1 MTLKFKEWDALN
13 EASVFDKIKAWFSS
27 NFGGAVSK
35 LDGLL
40 SDYRSAELEYVDEW
54 QEIAEEMD
62 KLDLERE
69 QTKSDPAELKKIERY
84 IQRNREVLANSK
96 KAHAKKID
104 YMMNVVRDVISDNS
118 KLRNYWE
125 MNKSRVDADVSEE
138 MYKRSKDLADPVFS
152 GGLYDKYKAAVL
164 LAKKKD
170 TEFREKYG
178 DLMGSAKKEQVKSSP
193 KSNSSQ
199 SANEASV
206 DLYMTMSLSDFTES
220 VADMEPAQA
229 KALASTLTKKRNDL
243 YTEMEM
249 EREALNDAISKKTGV
264 GANRED
270 SAKKIKEIREKY
282 MEARTTQRL
291 KQLNSSFLKNSTR
304 FLRQRN

>member
-13 EASVFDKIKAWFSS
+13 EASVFDKIKTWFSS

-62 KLDLERE
+62 KLDLERD

-104 YMMNVVRDVISDNS
+104 HMMNVVRDVISDNS

-178 DLMGSAKKEQVKSSP
+178 DLMGSAKREQAKSSP

-199 SANEASV
+199 TANEASV

-229 KALASTLTKKRNDL
+229 KTLASTLTKKRNDL

-249 EREALNDAISKKTGV
+249 EREALNDAISKKTGI
-264 GANRED
+264 GANRD
-270 SAKKIKEIREKY
+270 DAAKKIKEIREKY
-282 MEARTTQRL
+282 MEAIRD
-291 KQLNSSFLKNSTR
+291 
-304 FLRQRN
+304 LRSKITIARRRANA

>member
-13 EASVFDKIKAWFSS
+13 EASVFDKIKTWFSS

-62 KLDLERE
+62 KLDLERD

-104 YMMNVVRDVISDNS
+104 HMMNVVRDVISDNS

-178 DLMGSAKKEQVKSSP
+178 DLMGSAKKEQAKSSP

-199 SANEASV
+199 TANEASV

-229 KALASTLTKKRNDL
+229 KTLASTLTKKRNDL

-249 EREALNDAISKKTGV
+249 EREALNDAISKKTGI
-264 GANRED
+264 GANRD
-270 SAKKIKEIREKY
+270 DAAKKIKEIREKY
-282 MEARTTQRL
+282 MEAIRD
-291 KQLNSSFLKNSTR
+291 
-304 FLRQRN
+304 LRSKITIARRRANA

>member
-13 EASVFDKIKAWFSS
+13 EASVFDKIKTWFSS

-40 SDYRSAELEYVDEW
+40 SDYRSAELEYADEW

-62 KLDLERE
+62 KLDLERD

-104 YMMNVVRDVISDNS
+104 HMMNVVRDVISDNS

-138 MYKRSKDLADPVFS
+138 MYKRSKDLAVPVFS

-178 DLMGSAKKEQVKSSP
+178 DLMGSAKKEQAKSSP
-193 KSNSSQ
+193 KSNPSQ

-249 EREALNDAISKKTGV
+249 EREALNDAISKKTGI
-264 GANRED
+264 GANRD
-270 SAKKIKEIREKY
+270 DAAKKIKEIIEKY
-282 MEARTTQRL
+282 MEAIRD
-291 KQLNSSFLKNSTR
+291 
-304 FLRQRN
+304 LRSKITIARRRANA

>member
-13 EASVFDKIKAWFSS
+13 EASVFDKIKTWFSS

-62 KLDLERE
+62 KLDLERD

-104 YMMNVVRDVISDNS
+104 HMMNVVRDVISDNS

-152 GGLYDKYKAAVL
+152 SGLYDKYKAAVL

-178 DLMGSAKKEQVKSSP
+178 DLMGSAKKEQAKSSP
-193 KSNSSQ
+193 KSIP
-199 SANEASV
+199 
-206 DLYMTMSLSDFTES
+206 T
-220 VADMEPAQA
+220 
-229 KALASTLTKKRNDL
+229 
-243 YTEMEM
+243 
-249 EREALNDAISKKTGV
+249 I
-264 GANRED
+264 
-270 SAKKIKEIREKY
+270 
-282 MEARTTQRL
+282 
-291 KQLNSSFLKNSTR
+291 
-304 FLRQRN
+304 

>member
-13 EASVFDKIKAWFSS
+13 ETNVFDKIKTWFSS

-35 LDGLL
+35 LEGLL

-96 KAHAKKID
+96 KAHSKKID

-125 MNKSRVDADVSEE
+125 MNKARVDADVSEE
-138 MYKRSKDLADPVFS
+138 MYKRSKNIADPLFS
-152 GGLYDKYKAAVL
+152 DGLYDKYKAAVL

-178 DLMGSAKKEQVKSSP
+178 DLMGSFKKEEVKSAS
-193 KSNSSQ
+193 KSNSVQ
-199 SANEASV
+199 ANEASI

-229 KALASTLTKKRNDL
+229 KALASSLTKKRNDL

-249 EREALNDAISKKTGV
+249 EREALNDAISKKTGI
-264 GANRED
+264 GANRD
-270 SAKKIKEIREKY
+270 DAAKKIKEIREKY
-282 MEARTTQRL
+282 MEAIRD
-291 KQLNSSFLKNSTR
+291 
-304 FLRQRN
+304 LRSKITIARRRANA

>member
-13 EASVFDKIKAWFSS
+13 EASVFDKIKTWFSS

-40 SDYRSAELEYVDEW
+40 TDYRSAELEYVDEW

-62 KLDLERE
+62 KLDLERD

-104 YMMNVVRDVISDNS
+104 HMMNVVRDVISDNS

-178 DLMGSAKKEQVKSSP
+178 DLMGSAKKEQAKTSP
-193 KSNSSQ
+193 KSNSGQ
-199 SANEASV
+199 AANEASI
-206 DLYMTMSLSDFTES
+206 DLYTTMSLSDFTES

-229 KALASTLTKKRNDL
+229 KALASALIKKRNDL

-249 EREALNDAISKKTGV
+249 EREALNDAISKKTGA
-264 GANRED
+264 GANRDD

-282 MEARTTQRL
+282 MEAIRDLRSKITIARRRT
-291 KQLNSSFLKNSTR
+291 NA
-304 FLRQRN
+304 

>member
-1 MTLKFKEWDALN
+1 MTLKFKEWDALS
-13 EASVFDKIKAWFSS
+13 EASVFDKIKTWFSS
-27 NFGGAVSK
+27 NFGGALSK

-62 KLDLERE
+62 KLDLERD

-104 YMMNVVRDVISDNS
+104 HMMNVVRDVISDNS

-152 GGLYDKYKAAVL
+152 SGLYDKYKAAVL

-178 DLMGSAKKEQVKSSP
+178 DLMGSAKKEQVKSSS
-193 KSNSSQ
+193 KSNSGQ
-199 SANEASV
+199 AANEASI

-229 KALASTLTKKRNDL
+229 KALASSLTKKRNDL

-249 EREALNDAISKKTGV
+249 EREALNDAISKKTGI

-270 SAKKIKEIREKY
+270 AAKKIKEIREKY
-282 MEARTTQRL
+282 MEAIRD
-291 KQLNSSFLKNSTR
+291 
-304 FLRQRN
+304 LRSKITIARRRANA

>member
-13 EASVFDKIKAWFSS
+13 EASVFDKIKTWFSS

-54 QEIAEEMD
+54 QEISEEMD

-152 GGLYDKYKAAVL
+152 SGLYDKYKAAVL

-249 EREALNDAISKKTGV
+249 EREALNDAISKKTGI

-270 SAKKIKEIREKY
+270 AAKKIKEIREKY
-282 MEARTTQRL
+282 MEAIRD
-291 KQLNSSFLKNSTR
+291 
-304 FLRQRN
+304 LRSKITIARRRANA

>member
-13 EASVFDKIKAWFSS
+13 EASVFDKIKTWFSS

-62 KLDLERE
+62 KLDLERD

-104 YMMNVVRDVISDNS
+104 HMMNVVRDVISDNS

-178 DLMGSAKKEQVKSSP
+178 DLMGSAKKEQAKSSP

-249 EREALNDAISKKTGV
+249 EREALNDAISKKTGI
-264 GANRED
+264 GANRD
-270 SAKKIKEIREKY
+270 DAAKKIKEIREKY
-282 MEARTTQRL
+282 MEAIRD
-291 KQLNSSFLKNSTR
+291 
-304 FLRQRN
+304 LRSKITIARRRANA

>member
-1 MTLKFKEWDALN
+1 MTLKFKEWDALS
-13 EASVFDKIKAWFSS
+13 EASVFDKIKTWFSS

-40 SDYRSAELEYVDEW
+40 GDYRSAELEYVDEW

-104 YMMNVVRDVISDNS
+104 HMMNVVRDVISDNS

-152 GGLYDKYKAAVL
+152 SGLYDKYKAAVL

-178 DLMGSAKKEQVKSSP
+178 DLMGSTKKDQAKSSP
-193 KSNSSQ
+193 KSNFGQTS
-199 SANEASV
+199 NEASV

-249 EREALNDAISKKTGV
+249 EREALNDAISKKTGI

-270 SAKKIKEIREKY
+270 AAKKIKEIREKY
-282 MEARTTQRL
+282 MEAIRDLRSKITIARRRT
-291 KQLNSSFLKNSTR
+291 NA
-304 FLRQRN
+304 

>member
-13 EASVFDKIKAWFSS
+13 ESNVFDKIKTWLSG
-27 NFGGAVSK
+27 NFGGAVGK

-62 KLDLERE
+62 KLDLERD

-104 YMMNVVRDVISDNS
+104 HMMNVVRDVISDNS

-193 KSNSSQ
+193 KSNSGQ

-282 MEARTTQRL
+282 MEAIRD
-291 KQLNSSFLKNSTR
+291 
-304 FLRQRN
+304 LRSKITIARRRANA

>member
-1 MTLKFKEWDALN
+1 MTLKFKEWDALS
-13 EASVFDKIKAWFSS
+13 EASVFDKIKTWFSS

-62 KLDLERE
+62 KLDLERD

-104 YMMNVVRDVISDNS
+104 HMMNVVRDVISDNS

-152 GGLYDKYKAAVL
+152 SGLYDKYKAAVL

-178 DLMGSAKKEQVKSSP
+178 DLMGSAKKEQVKSSS
-193 KSNSSQ
+193 KSNSGQ
-199 SANEASV
+199 AANEASI

-229 KALASTLTKKRNDL
+229 KALASSLTKKRNDL

-249 EREALNDAISKKTGV
+249 EREALNDAISKKTGI

-270 SAKKIKEIREKY
+270 AAKKIKEIREKY
-282 MEARTTQRL
+282 MEAIRD
-291 KQLNSSFLKNSTR
+291 
-304 FLRQRN
+304 LRSKITIARRRANA

>member
-13 EASVFDKIKAWFSS
+13 EASVFDKIKTWFSS

-62 KLDLERE
+62 KLDLERD

-104 YMMNVVRDVISDNS
+104 HMMNVVRDVISDNS

-178 DLMGSAKKEQVKSSP
+178 DLMGSAKKEQAKSSP

-199 SANEASV
+199 TANEASV

-249 EREALNDAISKKTGV
+249 EREALNDAISKKTGI
-264 GANRED
+264 GANRD
-270 SAKKIKEIREKY
+270 DAAKKIKEIREKY
-282 MEARTTQRL
+282 MEAIRD
-291 KQLNSSFLKNSTR
+291 
-304 FLRQRN
+304 LRSKITIARRRANA

>member
-1 MTLKFKEWDALN
+1 MTLKFKEWDALS
-13 EASVFDKIKAWFSS
+13 EASVFDKIKTWFSS

-62 KLDLERE
+62 KLDLERD

-104 YMMNVVRDVISDNS
+104 HMMNVVRDVISDNS

-152 GGLYDKYKAAVL
+152 SGLYDKYKAAVL

-178 DLMGSAKKEQVKSSP
+178 DLMGSAKKEQAKSSP
-193 KSNSSQ
+193 KSNFGQ
-199 SANEASV
+199 AANEASV

-229 KALASTLTKKRNDL
+229 KTLASTLTKKRNDL

-282 MEARTTQRL
+282 MEAIRD
-291 KQLNSSFLKNSTR
+291 
-304 FLRQRN
+304 LRSKITIARRRANA

>member
-13 EASVFDKIKAWFSS
+13 EASVFDKIKTWFSS

-62 KLDLERE
+62 KLDLERD

-104 YMMNVVRDVISDNS
+104 HMMNVVRDVISDNS

-178 DLMGSAKKEQVKSSP
+178 DLMGSAKREQAKSSP

-199 SANEASV
+199 TANEASV

-249 EREALNDAISKKTGV
+249 EREALNDAISKKTGI
-264 GANRED
+264 GANRD
-270 SAKKIKEIREKY
+270 DAAKKIKEIREKY
-282 MEARTTQRL
+282 MEAIRD
-291 KQLNSSFLKNSTR
+291 
-304 FLRQRN
+304 LRSKITIARRRANA

>member
-13 EASVFDKIKAWFSS
+13 EASVFDKIKTWFSS

-62 KLDLERE
+62 KLDLERD

-104 YMMNVVRDVISDNS
+104 HMMNVVRDVISDNS

-152 GGLYDKYKAAVL
+152 SGLYDKYKAAVF

-170 TEFREKYG
+170 TELREKYC
-178 DLMGSAKKEQVKSSP
+178 DLMGSAKREQAKSSP

-199 SANEASV
+199 TANEASV

-249 EREALNDAISKKTGV
+249 EREALNDAISKKTGI
-264 GANRED
+264 GANRD
-270 SAKKIKEIREKY
+270 DAAKKIKEIREKY
-282 MEARTTQRL
+282 MEAIRD
-291 KQLNSSFLKNSTR
+291 
-304 FLRQRN
+304 LRSKITIARRRANA

>member
-1 MTLKFKEWDALN
+1 MTLKFKEWDALS
-13 EASVFDKIKAWFSS
+13 EASVFDKIKTWFSS

-40 SDYRSAELEYVDEW
+40 GDYRSAELEYVDEW

-62 KLDLERE
+62 KLDLERD

-104 YMMNVVRDVISDNS
+104 HMMNVVRDVISDNS

-152 GGLYDKYKAAVL
+152 SGLYDKYKAAVL

-249 EREALNDAISKKTGV
+249 EREALNDAISKKTGI

-270 SAKKIKEIREKY
+270 AAKKIKEIREKY
-282 MEARTTQRL
+282 MEAIRD
-291 KQLNSSFLKNSTR
+291 
-304 FLRQRN
+304 LRSKITIARRRANA